1 MPTNTDKCEA
11 ADCDYAPY
19 FAVEGIELC
28 GWHAGE
34 ELNLLVEPLRGIPA
48 PDFAWDLWEAEEAL
62 LGESAAASG

>member
-34 ELNLLVEPLRGIPA
+34 ALMKLVDPLRGVEV
-48 PDFAWDLWEAEEAL
+48 PDFAWDLFEAEDHHMAAE
-62 LGESAAASG
+62 AAASA